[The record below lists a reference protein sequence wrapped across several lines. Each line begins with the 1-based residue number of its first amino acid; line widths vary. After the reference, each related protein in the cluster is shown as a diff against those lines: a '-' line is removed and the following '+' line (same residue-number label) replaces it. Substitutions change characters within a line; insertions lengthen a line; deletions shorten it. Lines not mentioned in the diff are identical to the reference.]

1 MMAKIR
7 FWLVLALLYTTLM
20 GVFGLLFLI
29 LSLTLEAPQQVL
41 LAQILGPRLPLLIPL
56 ALLLLLGLG
65 AGLAALQ
72 DRYIRPLALLADDV
86 VIMLSTNPEH
96 RATPQG
102 AVEIRVLAEKIN
114 SLATTFQVLQFDV
127 QAKIA
132 QSNRALAE
140 EKNRLAVLMSE
151 LAQSVLVCNIEG
163 RILLYN
169 THATELLETHGATG
183 TTIGLGRSI
192 FGVIERDLIVHA
204 LEQIQHQRQQKT
216 EPAAQAVSDFVA
228 TLSNGQLV
236 RAHMAAVLDGSN
248 ALDGFVLTL
257 EDITRNVAAESQ
269 RDTLLQSL
277 TQDTRAALANIRA
290 ALETMQQFPDMNS
303 EKRSQFTAVIDDE
316 SQRLARRINQ
326 VEHAHADCQNEGWQL
341 EQMRGVDLIALL
353 QRRIATPTLRIDSS
367 DTIDP
372 ALWLKIDSYA
382 LTQSLAYLAQCLS
395 TQCNVSTLHLDLQR
409 TERLAH
415 LDLTWRGAPVA
426 AETFQLWE
434 NTPLQMS
441 ASNPLPTLNAVI
453 KGQGGESVYRFD
465 LARQTSCYRLLLPL
479 ATARA
484 TLDIRRSISARPEF
498 YDFNLFQQSGQTEV
512 LDQQMLSQLSY
523 TVFDTETTGLQPTA
537 GDEII
542 SLGALH
548 IVNGRLLSHENLD
561 QLIQP
566 GRKLCSESIA
576 IHGISDAML
585 IGQPVIEKVLP
596 QFHRFAQDT
605 ILVAHNAAFDMR
617 FLQMLEARTGIS
629 FTQPVLDTLLLSQV
643 IHPHQEQHSLEAIAN
658 RLGVDIVG
666 RHTAL
671 GDAIVTAEVLL
682 KMIPLLAEKNIFT
695 LKEARDATQL
705 TPYARIHY

>member
-1 MMAKIR
+1 MKSEIR
-7 FWLVLALLYTTLM
+7 FGLVLALLYTALL
-20 GVFGLLFLI
+20 GIFGLLFLI
-29 LSLTLEAPQQVL
+29 LSSSLEPEQQTQLT
-41 LAQILGPRLPLLIPL
+41 QILDSRIQILTVL

-65 AGLAALQ
+65 SGLKALQ
-72 DRYIRPLALLADDV
+72 ENYVRPLALLAEDV

-96 RATPQG
+96 RATSQG
-102 AVEIRVLAEKIN
+102 AAEVRVLAGKIN
-114 SLATTFQVLQFDV
+114 TLASSYQVLQLDI

-132 QSNRALAE
+132 QANRALAE

-169 THATELLETHGATG
+169 TQATELLEAHDATG

-204 LEQIQHQRQQKT
+204 LEQIQHQRQK
-216 EPAAQAVSDFVA
+216 AADPLVQAVSDFVA
-228 TLSNGQLV
+228 TLANGQLV
-236 RAHMAAVLDGSN
+236 RAHMAAVLDSSN

-257 EDITRNVAAESQ
+257 EDITRNVVAESQ
-269 RDTLLQSL
+269 RDALLQSL
-277 TQDTRAALANIRA
+277 TQDTRAVLANIRA
-290 ALETMQQFPDMNS
+290 ALETMQQFPNMSS

-316 SQRLARRINQ
+316 SQRLARQINQ
-326 VEHAHADCQNEGWQL
+326 AEQGQADCQNEGWQL
-341 EQMRGVDLIALL
+341 EQMRGIDLIALL
-353 QRRIATPTLRIDSS
+353 RRRIETPDLRIDSS

-372 ALWLKIDSYA
+372 ALWLKVDSYA
-382 LTQSLAYLAQCLS
+382 LTQSLAYMAHCLS
-395 TQCNVSTLHLDLQR
+395 SQCNVSTLHLDLQR
-409 TERLAH
+409 NERLAH
-415 LDLTWRGAPVA
+415 LDLAWRGAPVA
-426 AETFQLWE
+426 AETLRLWE
-434 NTPLQMS
+434 NTPLQMG
-441 ASNPLPTLNAVI
+441 ATNPLLTLNAVI
-453 KGQGGESVYRFD
+453 AGQGGEVVYLFD

-479 ATARA
+479 AAARA
-484 TLDIRRSISARPEF
+484 ALDIRINTSARPEF
-498 YDFNLFQQSGQTEV
+498 YDFNLFQQLGQTAE

-523 TVFDTETTGLQPTA
+523 TVFDTETTGLKPTA

-542 SLGALH
+542 SIGALH
-548 IVNGRLLSHENLD
+548 IVNGRLLSHENVD

-566 GRKLCSESIA
+566 GRKLSAESIA
-576 IHGISDAML
+576 IHGITDVML
-585 IGQPVIEKVLP
+585 IGQPMIGKVLP

-617 FLQMLEARTGIS
+617 FLQMLETRTGIS

-643 IHPHQEQHSLEAIAN
+643 IHPHQEMHSLEAIAN

-682 KMIPLLAEKNIFT
+682 KIIPLLAEKGIFT
-695 LKEARDATQL
+695 LKQARDAAQL
-705 TPYARIHY
+705 TPYARIQY